1 MRPRLSRIIR
11 DLRGSPRSSLVEILL
26 HHLDADLDSASLAR
40 ALVTGEASPE
50 HASERMT
57 EIEHRGDSLRAQLVA
72 GISRALVTPIDREDL
87 YRLSRSIDDVLDNL
101 RDFVREWSLYAP
113 TTSNA
118 LPVLEEITYAVREV
132 RAAVAAIAEPDTDVA
147 VRVLAAKKAC
157 NTIRRRYESELG
169 QLFSEELS
177 MDVLKRR
184 ELLRRLDVVG
194 LRLDEAV
201 NVLADAT
208 VKRGA

>member
-1 MRPRLSRIIR
+1 VTSRLRHILSG
-11 DLRGSPRSSLVEILL
+11 LRGSQGSSLVEILL
-26 HHLDADLDSASLAR
+26 HHLDADLDSAALAG
-40 ALVTGEASPE
+40 ALVAGNVSAEQARQTI
-50 HASERMT
+50 T
-57 EIEHRGDSLRAQLVA
+57 EIEHRGDSLRARLVA
-72 GISRALVTPIDREDL
+72 GISRALITPIDREDL

-113 TTSNA
+113 ATSSA
-118 LPVLEEITYAVREV
+118 LPVLEEIAHATREV
-132 RAAVAAIAEPDTDVA
+132 RAAVASIAEPDTDVA
-147 VRVLAAKKAC
+147 ARVLAAKKAC
-157 NTIRRRYESELG
+157 NGIRRSYESELG
-169 QLFSEELS
+169 KLFAEELS

-201 NVLADAT
+201 DVLSDAT